1 MGTHYKG
8 HPAETSALNAYIKL
22 RRAVGAI
29 DARLLREMAS
39 HGLTDTQFGVLEML
53 YHLGPLCHREIAE
66 KQFTS
71 GANITMVVNN
81 LEKNGLVRRARSEVD
96 RRRSVV
102 ELTTEGSGII
112 RRIFPA
118 HVQALVAAFSALTRA
133 EQDELARLCKVLG
146 LANAAAPRR
155 PQDLRFGR

>member
-1 MGTHYKG
+1 MT
-8 HPAETSALNAYIKL
+8 ALNAYIKL

-29 DARLLREMAS
+29 DARLVRAMAE
-39 HGLTDTQFGVLEML
+39 HDLTDTQFGVLEVL
-53 YHLGPLCHREIAE
+53 FHLGPLCQRDIAA

-81 LEKNGLVRRARSEVD
+81 LEKNGLVSRVRSDED

-102 ELTTEGSGII
+102 ELTTEGRALI

-118 HVQALVAAFSALTRA
+118 HAQAIVRAFSALSRT
-133 EQDELARLCKVLG
+133 EQEELARLCKVLG
-146 LANAAAPRR
+146 LAN
-155 PQDLRFGR
+155 L